1 MDLLPW
7 ILTTL
12 VGICLA
18 LVGAIWKS
26 TKAEVSWM
34 RDAIEALQSGQSV
47 HTGEINKI
55 QTHCAERDKVRI
67 NETTLRAL
75 LREELDR
82 FKEEI
87 TDTIKLRF
95 LEEGLIKMQPTK
107 QRPRKPPQNA
117 KKN

>member
-34 RDAIEALQSGQSV
+34 RDAIEALQSGQAKHESD
-47 HTGEINKI
+47 INSIKS
-55 QTHCAERDKVRI
+55 HCCDVDKNRI
-67 NETTLRAL
+67 NETTLRTL